1 MRLRNKEHIV
11 CCADI
16 LALINNI
23 IAFIFL
29 QSKIILFYTLS
40 PRWLS
45 EAAVT
50 FINIGFVWK
59 SV

>member
-1 MRLRNKEHIV
+1 MCLRNKEHIV
-11 CCADI
+11 YCADI

-29 QSKIILFYTLS
+29 QSKITLFYALS

-45 EAAVT
+45 EAAAT
-50 FINIGFVWK
+50 FINIEFV
-59 SV
+59 

>member
-1 MRLRNKEHIV
+1 MGV
-11 CCADI
+11 
-16 LALINNI
+16 LALTNNI

-45 EAAVT
+45 EAAAT
-50 FINIGFVWK
+50 FINIGFV
-59 SV
+59 